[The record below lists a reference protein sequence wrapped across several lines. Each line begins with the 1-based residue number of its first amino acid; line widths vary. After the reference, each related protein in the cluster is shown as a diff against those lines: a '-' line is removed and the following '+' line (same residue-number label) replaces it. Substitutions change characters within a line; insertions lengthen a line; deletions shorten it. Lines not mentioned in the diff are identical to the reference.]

1 MKIQH
6 MHVGR
11 IIAISMLL
19 LLLIGGCQKES
30 EADEHQSLSG
40 FKYKTSVGWLQG
52 PCLAIE
58 NDSIKPGSHLVLVL
72 FKEKPE
78 LGEAIVESKT
88 NENCPALNPDR
99 ASINRKKGMT
109 FYLLKSSDIEASTIA
124 IALLTDRKISTL
136 RSVSPTS
143 AQLDINGDGQ
153 AEEVNNC
160 VTSEGIKFFIWPGKA
175 YTGTP
180 LWEDYYYLG
189 YDLKPTCPAM

>member
-1 MKIQH
+1 M
-6 MHVGR
+6 
-11 IIAISMLL
+11 MLL
-19 LLLIGGCQKES
+19 FLIGGCQKVS
-30 EADEHQSLSG
+30 GVDEHQSASG
-40 FKYKTSVGWLQG
+40 FKYKNSVGWLQG

-58 NDSIKPGSHLVLVL
+58 NDGIKPGSRLVLVL
-72 FKEKPE
+72 FKEKPV

-109 FYLLKSSDIEASTIA
+109 FYSLKSSDIDSSTIA

-136 RSVSPTS
+136 KSVSS
-143 AQLDINGDGQ
+143 SAAQLDINGDGV
-153 AEEVNNC
+153 AEAVNNC
-160 VTSEGIKFFIWPGKA
+160 VTSEGIKFSIWSGKP